1 MNKADESVESKTDL
15 FVETGE
21 ADVAA
26 AAVAGAAR
34 PEVSRHR
41 AMTLPRWRGFLLC
54 LAAVYSQVRSRC
66 SHWLHLRSRA
76 PLQRTFLS
84 LQALQATEARFV
96 VDADGTGA
104 EGGADTGRSFISTR
118 TVRAIAHSTMV
129 VLLGSSRRRPGM
141 DLSLFLAQGWTSCGG
156 FSLIGLQLVFCH
168 MLMTI
173 SLIHWMD

>member
-141 DLSLFLAQGWTSCGG
+141 DLSLFLAQG
-156 FSLIGLQLVFCH
+156 
-168 MLMTI
+168 
-173 SLIHWMD
+173 